1 MNASHR
7 RWLRVIASC
16 VVFVAIAA
24 YLIHMFQK
32 KTTSAQATPSPPPI
46 RVVTATAKK
55 GNQPIYL
62 TGLGSVIPDYTVT
75 LHTRVDGELLR
86 FAVEEGQIVSAGQL
100 IAEIDPRPFEVQ
112 LLQAEGQSEHDQAIL
127 ANAKVDLERY
137 RALYAEDSIPR
148 QQYDTQIALVR
159 QSEAAV
165 KADQGPVESAKLQ
178 LVYTRITAPI
188 TGRIGLRQIDP
199 GNIVHVADQNGL
211 AIITQ
216 LEPISVIFNIAQ
228 DYLPLVMKRFRAG
241 QPMKV
246 DAFDR
251 DFKTKI
257 ATGSLLTTD
266 NQADVTTGTV
276 RFKAMFPNEDDTLF
290 PNQFVNARLLVDV
303 KRGTI
308 LIPAAA
314 VQRGPQG
321 TFVYVVKPDETV
333 EVRNVVVGPIEDEIA
348 SIDNGLAAGEV
359 AVTEG
364 TDKLQA
370 GAKVQLA
377 SSVSE

>member
-16 VVFVAIAA
+16 VLFAAIAA
-24 YLIHMFQK
+24 YLIQMFQK
-32 KTTSAQATPSPPPI
+32 KTTSAQAPSPPPI

-62 TGLGSVIPDYTVT
+62 TGLGSVIPDYTVA

-86 FAVEEGQIVSAGQL
+86 FAVEEGKIVSAGQL

-112 LLQAEGQSEHDQAIL
+112 LLQAEGQSEHDKAIL
-127 ANAKVDLERY
+127 ANALVDLERY
-137 RALYAEDSIPR
+137 RVLYAEDSIPK
-148 QQYDTQIALVR
+148 QQYDTQVALVR

-199 GNIVHVADQNGL
+199 GNIVHVADQSGL

-216 LEPISVIFNIAQ
+216 LEPISVVFNIAQ
-228 DYLPLVMKRFRAG
+228 DYLPLVMKRFRTG

-303 KRGTI
+303 KHGTI
-308 LIPAAA
+308 LIPSAA

-333 EVRNVVVGPIEDEIA
+333 EVRNVVVGPIEEETA
-348 SIDNGLAAGEV
+348 SIEKGLAAGEV